1 MILAID
7 TSVGISVALHDRTE
21 TICEFTTNEHGMQG
35 ELTAQ
40 YISDALAITEISAT
54 DISDV
59 VVGVGPGP
67 FTGLRVGLA
76 TAQTFAFALNIPV
89 HGYCSL
95 DALGSVTA
103 DECIVVSDARRK
115 ELYWA
120 RYVSG
125 VRVEGPA
132 VNKPDEISELFPQG
146 KFIGPAAD
154 LYPEFINGSVL
165 QIEAGNLA
173 QLFTQGTGQIHEVVP
188 MYLRKPDAV
197 EPTTRKQVLR

>member
-1 MILAID
+1 
-7 TSVGISVALHDRTE
+7 
-21 TICEFTTNEHGMQG
+21 
-35 ELTAQ
+35 
-40 YISDALAITEISAT
+40 
-54 DISDV
+54 
-59 VVGVGPGP
+59 
-67 FTGLRVGLA
+67 
-76 TAQTFAFALNIPV
+76 
-89 HGYCSL
+89 
-95 DALGSVTA
+95 LGSVTA